1 MGEAILKLI
10 ALDYRYFYTTEHYG
24 RHYNRWNIF
33 DFTIVMG
40 TCIGILLKAITGT
53 NIGSVATVVRT
64 FRVGRI
70 FRLAKTAK
78 SLRTLFNTLL
88 VTLPGLWNIGLLLLL
103 LYLIYAIMAV
113 QLFAKVQFQEDLNE
127 HANFQTF
134 STAMLTL
141 IRASTGENWNG
152 IMYDLARR
160 PEGCVDD
167 PDFNANM
174 CGFNNFEGCIPINGC
189 GTDIASLI
197 FVTFTLFVTFVT

>member
-1 MGEAILKLI
+1 MMSLNFFGQSDGYALFLTIGNYIFAGIFTTEAILKLI

-78 SLRTLFNTLL
+78 SL
-88 VTLPGLWNIGLLLLL
+88 
-103 LYLIYAIMAV
+103 
-113 QLFAKVQFQEDLNE
+113 
-127 HANFQTF
+127 
-134 STAMLTL
+134 
-141 IRASTGENWNG
+141 
-152 IMYDLARR
+152 
-160 PEGCVDD
+160 
-167 PDFNANM
+167 
-174 CGFNNFEGCIPINGC
+174 
-189 GTDIASLI
+189 
-197 FVTFTLFVTFVT
+197 